1 MLAGASL
8 PLSSRIPLSYLLALP
23 SRADPL
29 GAWVSACRHPVW
41 IYQLAQPAHRRAVAS
56 SDLGFLLRYCTHVA
70 VREDGRL
77 TVLPS
82 EAMIQW
88 RALRVSTGTPY
99 LPGLQRI
106 RALFPGLEVTPGGF
120 QVPLHAES
128 AEEVLS
134 RCVSEGVR
142 VTGSRVVYSGTTREG
157 VLPEAAR
164 QP

>member
-1 MLAGASL
+1 MLAGAPL
-8 PLSSRIPLSYLLALP
+8 PLSPRTPLSYLLALTR
-23 SRADPL
+23 RADPL

-41 IYQLAQPAHRRAVAS
+41 IYQLAQCTRHQVVAS
-56 SDLGFLLRYCTHVA
+56 SDLRLLLRRCTHIA
-70 VREDGRL
+70 LRENRRL

-82 EAMIQW
+82 EAVIQW
-88 RALRVSTGTPY
+88 RALQVSTSTPY
-99 LPGLQRI
+99 LPGLERI
-106 RALFPGLEVTPGGF
+106 RVLFPRLQVTRGGF

-128 AEEVLS
+128 PEEVLS

-142 VTGSRVVYSGTTREG
+142 VTGSRVVYSGASVEV